1 MSTVDERTSTDPPG
15 PADAVE
21 PLAPRPRRRLLRAG
35 NIAGPLCLA
44 LVVVGVVASLT
55 AGVWLDADP
64 LVQTLTVRLTPPVW
78 ADGGSWAHPLGT
90 DELGRDMLARV
101 LYGGRVSYLVG
112 FVAAT
117 AAAAIGIGLG
127 ILAGYRRRFI
137 ETVVLRLVDV
147 QTAFPFLIIAIT
159 IVALVGASLRTIIIT
174 LVLWQWVPFARLAH
188 AKTLGVKEQDYFRAA
203 VATGRGDLGIALRHV
218 LPNILPPLVV
228 VWTFIVAR
236 SIIAESALSF
246 LGLGVPPPTPTW
258 GGMLSAGRQY
268 LGNASWVPLV
278 PGAAIVLVVV
288 AINVVGDWMSD
299 KWDPR
304 ER

>member
-1 MSTVDERTSTDPPG
+1 MSTLEQHVPSEEQDGQSEEATK
-15 PADAVE
+15 
-21 PLAPRPRRRLLRAG
+21 LATRRRRWLRPG
-35 NIAGPLCLA
+35 NIAGPLSLA
-44 LVVVGVVASLT
+44 LLVIGVLASLT
-55 AGVWLDADP
+55 AGLWLNADP
-64 LVQTLTVRLTPPVW
+64 LAQTLTVRLTPPVW
-78 ADGGSWAHPLGT
+78 ADGGSWSHPLGT
-90 DELGRDMLARV
+90 DELGRDLLARV

-117 AAAAIGIGLG
+117 ASATIGIALG
-127 ILAGYRRRFI
+127 ILAGYRRRFV

-159 IVALVGASLRTIIIT
+159 IVALVGASLRTIVIT

-203 VATGRGDLGIALRHV
+203 VATGRGDLGIAVRHV
-218 LPNILPPLVV
+218 LPNILPPLMV

-236 SIIAESALSF
+236 SILAESALSF

-268 LGNASWVPLV
+268 LGSASWVPLV
-278 PGAAIVLVVV
+278 PGFAIVFVVI
-288 AINVVGDWMSD
+288 AINVVGDWTSD
-299 KWDPR
+299 RWDPR
-304 ER
+304 GR